1 VKRKNLANG
10 IVLAFSVIFIR
21 FLDVHVYNMNLILTL
36 LLIVGLIA
44 GLMKL
49 VDRFRYLDKPVGK
62 RAAMITNI
70 TVVFFIFLAFFALNL

>member
-1 VKRKNLANG
+1 MKRKNLANG

-21 FLDVHVYNMNLILTL
+21 FLDVHIYDMNLLFTL
-36 LLIVGLIA
+36 LLIVVLIA

-49 VDRFRYLDKPVGK
+49 VDRFPSLDKPVGK

-70 TVVFFIFLAFFALNL
+70 TVVFVIFLSFFALDL